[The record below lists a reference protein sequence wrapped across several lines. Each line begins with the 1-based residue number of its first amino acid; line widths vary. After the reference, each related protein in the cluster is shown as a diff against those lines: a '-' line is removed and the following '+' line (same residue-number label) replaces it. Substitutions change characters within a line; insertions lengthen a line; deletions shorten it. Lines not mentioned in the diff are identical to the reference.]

1 MQNYYEILGV
11 SANATEKEIR
21 TCYIEKIKKYHPDT
35 FDGDKSFAE
44 KQTALITEAYT
55 TLKDSTL
62 RMRYDLRN
70 NISANSNSSKQTKKS
85 QPQKPKEN
93 AQKKT
98 EKAQKT
104 KPQKEQKENTS
115 KTNKKD
121 KKQQKKEEKPV
132 KTDKNDVKKPKYT
145 KKQLIEDIFIVLLAG
160 LLIFILVLAIF

>member
-11 SANATEKEIR
+11 STNATEKEIR
-21 TCYIEKIKKYHPDT
+21 TSYIEKIKKYHPDT

-44 KQTALITEAYT
+44 KQTSLITEAYT
-55 TLKDSTL
+55 TLKDTTL

-70 NISANSNSSKQTKKS
+70 NVSVSSNTSKQTKKP

-98 EKAQKT
+98 EKTQA
-104 KPQKEQKENTS
+104 KPKKEQKENTI
-115 KTNKKD
+115 KINKKD
-121 KKQQKKEEKPV
+121 KKQQKKEEPV
-132 KTDKNDVKKPKYT
+132 KTDKNNEKKPKYT

>member
-11 SANATEKEIR
+11 STNATEKEIR
-21 TCYIEKIKKYHPDT
+21 TSYIEKIKKYHPDT

-70 NISANSNSSKQTKKS
+70 NISVSFNTLKQTKKP

-98 EKAQKT
+98 EKPQA
-104 KPQKEQKENTS
+104 KPKKE
-115 KTNKKD
+115 
-121 KKQQKKEEKPV
+121 QKKEEKPV
-132 KTDKNDVKKPKYT
+132 KNDKNDVKKPKYT

>member
-1 MQNYYEILGV
+1 MQNYYDILGV
-11 SANATEKEIR
+11 STNATEKEIR
-21 TCYIEKIKKYHPDT
+21 TSYIEKIKKYHPDT

-55 TLKDSTL
+55 TLKDTTL

-70 NISANSNSSKQTKKS
+70 NISVSSNSSKQTKKP

-98 EKAQKT
+98 EKPQA
-104 KPQKEQKENTS
+104 KPKKEQKENT
-115 KTNKKD
+115 KQNNKKD

-132 KTDKNDVKKPKYT
+132 KNDKNDVKKPKYT

>member
-11 SANATEKEIR
+11 STNATEKEIR
-21 TCYIEKIKKYHPDT
+21 TSYIEKIKKYHPDT

-70 NISANSNSSKQTKKS
+70 NISVSFNTLKQTKKP

-98 EKAQKT
+98 EK
-104 KPQKEQKENTS
+104 PQANPKKEQKENT
-115 KTNKKD
+115 KQNNKKD

-132 KTDKNDVKKPKYT
+132 KNDKNAVKKPKYT